1 MLGWLNHKEMQGS
14 DYHKNED
21 AEGVFGKFQKAPW
34 SASEGSTK
42 VLSPHP
48 DGEYPPCDVSLSRTF
63 VLGVFLYV
71 CFMLP

>member
-1 MLGWLNHKEMQGS
+1 MKMRMWKGSLGGFQRPQG
-14 DYHKNED
+14 
-21 AEGVFGKFQKAPW
+21 
-34 SASEGSTK
+34 SASEGSIK

-48 DGEYPPCDVSLSRTF
+48 DGECPPCDVSLSRTF